1 MASTSGVERVPCAP
15 HSDQRSLVYDYLEQ
29 GRTDLEDGWSTDSMI
44 AVWRLWNFRQEDIDV
59 LMDGVRKAG
68 VN

>member
-1 MASTSGVERVPCAP
+1 MKYVPAYGQLG
-15 HSDQRSLVYDYLEQ
+15 DQARAETYWQKCIE
-29 GRTDLEDGWSTDSMI
+29 LEDGWSTDSVI

-68 VN
+68 I